1 MKGEKAIPPTLK
13 RREFPRQFFM
23 IEVYEKEDNCG
34 RLCVAEV
41 NDVTLKVVIEVKG
54 NSVLDSKRDTFE
66 LRSKEALD
74 EFVELEVKRKGYKNT
89 GGF

>member
-1 MKGEKAIPPTLK
+1 
-13 RREFPRQFFM
+13 M

-34 RLCVAEV
+34 RTCIAEV

-74 EFVELEVKRKGYKNT
+74 EFVELEVKRKGYKKT

>member
-1 MKGEKAIPPTLK
+1 
-13 RREFPRQFFM
+13 M

>member
-1 MKGEKAIPPTLK
+1 
-13 RREFPRQFFM
+13 M

-34 RLCVAEV
+34 RACIAEV

-74 EFVELEVKRKGYKNT
+74 EFVELEVKRKGYKKT

>member
-1 MKGEKAIPPTLK
+1 
-13 RREFPRQFFM
+13 M

-54 NSVLDSKRDTFE
+54 NSALDSKKDTYE
-66 LRSKEALD
+66 LNSKEAL
-74 EFVELEVKRKGYKNT
+74 ETFVELEIKRKGYKNT